1 MSASDRPNDNVR
13 AVPSARDSD
22 ASGTP
27 LLPSAALMA
36 GHTDDAPAFSNDHF
50 EAGLAPYACR
60 SSLSLGRQ
68 FDEPL
73 PTARSAFQRDR
84 DRIVH
89 STAFRRLEYK
99 TQVFVNHEGDLF
111 RTRLTHSLEVA
122 QIARS
127 IARSLWLNEDLVEAI
142 SLAHDLGHTPFGHAG
157 QDALNACMKDHG
169 GFEHN
174 LQSLAVVDEL
184 EERYASFNG
193 LNLCF
198 ETREG
203 ILKHCSREN
212 ARLLGALGKRFLE
225 GGQPSLEAQ
234 LANLADEIAYNNH
247 DIDDGLRSG
256 LLTVEQLDEV
266 EIWRT
271 HYAAAKQRYGELP
284 GRRLIHETVRAMINT
299 LIVDLTVETSA
310 RLKAAGVMSVD
321 DVRRSPPLVG
331 NSAEITRQAR
341 QLKQFLFAE
350 LYRHYRVMRMANK
363 AQRVISGMFTAFF
376 DDPRLL
382 PPPYQAAEPDRQPRL
397 IAHYI
402 AGMTDRYA
410 LKEYRRLF
418 VVDNQED

>member
-1 MSASDRPNDNVR
+1 VSENEHPIPPGGS
-13 AVPSARDSD
+13 S
-22 ASGTP
+22 T
-27 LLPSAALMA
+27 LAL
-36 GHTDDAPAFSNDHF
+36 
-50 EAGLAPYACR
+50 EAHLAPYAAHALQSR
-60 SSLSLGRQ
+60 GRR
-68 FDEPL
+68 FAETP
-73 PTARSAFQRDR
+73 PTARTEFQRDR

-127 IARSLWLNEDLVEAI
+127 VARNLRLNEDLVEAI

-157 QDALNACMKDHG
+157 QDALHDCMRDHG

-174 LQSLAVVDEL
+174 LQSLAVVDQL
-184 EERYASFNG
+184 EEHYGAFNG

-212 ARLLGALGKRFLE
+212 ARKLGDLGERFLT
-225 GGQPSLEAQ
+225 GKQPSLEAQ
-234 LANLADEIAYNNH
+234 IANVADEIAYNNH
-247 DIDDGLRSG
+247 DVDDGLRSG
-256 LLTVEQLDEV
+256 LISLEQLSEV
-266 EIWRT
+266 SVWHT
-271 HYAAAKQRYGELP
+271 HFDAARAEFP
-284 GRRLIHETVRAMINT
+284 DIEGRRLIHETVRRIINT
-299 LIVDLTVETSA
+299 LIVDLIEATSRNLERVA
-310 RLKAAGVMSVD
+310 PQSLD
-321 DVRRSPPLVG
+321 DVRNAPALVAH
-331 NSAEITRQAR
+331 SDEVAAQAA
-341 QLKQFLFAE
+341 QLKRFLFKN

-363 AQRVISGMFTAFF
+363 AKRVVTGLFEAFT

-382 PPPYQAAEPDRQPRL
+382 PPAYQARGPVTEESANDAPSPSHDSSQARL

-410 LKEYRRLF
+410 LKEYQRLF
-418 VVDNQED
+418 VIDNN